1 MCFVGIESYDLILYL
16 CRTLNALGCST
27 ACIDN
32 SHDRSLAWAVPGGVA
47 DGTSASYQN
56 TDFAAGVDAG
66 VFTEKCNYVF
76 IYYGFN
82 LDGARACNAEE
93 VYVVTDYQVHHLETL
108 RTLEI
113 QLEAF
118 PFLVVR
124 ERITSKLKPEF
135 VMEYLQNFD
144 FNQDNTFVL
153 DDGPQDLEAKILC
166 QNTDNYTFNKVSQ
179 GIRDFVVQALS
190 VDFGTKEITAAFKTA
205 SRRF

>member
-32 SHDRSLAWAVPGGVA
+32 SRDKSLAWAVPGGVA
-47 DGTSASYQN
+47 DGAAASYQN
-56 TDFAAGVDAG
+56 TDFAAGVDAT
-66 VFTEKCNYVF
+66 VFVGKSDYVF
-76 IYYGFN
+76 VYCGFSLN
-82 LDGARACNAEE
+82 GAMACNAEE
-93 VYVVTDYQVHHLETL
+93 VYVVTDYQVHHLEAL
-108 RTLEI
+108 CALKI
-113 QLEAF
+113 QPEAF
-118 PFLVVR
+118 PFLIVR
-124 ERITSKLKPEF
+124 ERVTSKLKPEF
-135 VMEYLQNFD
+135 VMEYLQDFN

-153 DDGPQDLEAKILC
+153 EDGLQDLEAKILC

-205 SRRF
+205 SRRV